1 MQDSGDI
8 AADSDHTAQTI
19 IAAIGSLSNVI
30 QTWPEESGAVSL
42 MGLEWMT
49 FEDLAM
55 RQRNRL
61 EILLQDMRT
70 NAFKRLKASTRKAK
84 TIVKDVDIAS
94 EGAFRSVMKGKSQTI
109 STIHLAMVKDIF
121 LLSGVSED
129 AASRQGL
136 SSLRVEVGAMMCHPD
151 SANVFNESVVL
162 AAYLL
167 YLIVVFSALTVFR
180 GNETW
185 KVNSDAGREKEKPC
199 EHVAPAQFS
208 GLERYRTRA

>member
-49 FEDLAM
+49 FEELVM

-61 EILLQDMRT
+61 ENLLQDMRT

-84 TIVKDVDIAS
+84 AIVKDVDIAS
-94 EGAFRSVMKGKSQTI
+94 EGAFRSVMKGKSQTM
-109 STIHLAMVKDIF
+109 STIHLAMVKDIC

-185 KVNSDAGREKEKPC
+185 KVNSDAGREKRK
-199 EHVAPAQFS
+199 A
-208 GLERYRTRA
+208 LRTCCTSSIQWT